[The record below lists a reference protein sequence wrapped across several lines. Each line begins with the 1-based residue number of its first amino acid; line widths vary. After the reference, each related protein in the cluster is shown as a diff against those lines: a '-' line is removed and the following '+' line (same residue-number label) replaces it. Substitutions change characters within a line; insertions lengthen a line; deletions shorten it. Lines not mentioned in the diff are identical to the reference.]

1 MQYNLINI
9 VKQIVMEKRYRA
21 NPKRLKNFKNNFI
34 WDKNKIEWKKNNK
47 VYAYSNDIKTLEKYV
62 NIIKQSNTKMTNVN
76 NIKLK
81 KIINDKDHILYNN
94 VKVKYQTLDQ
104 MFRLGKHIWNL

>member
-1 MQYNLINI
+1 MQCKLKEITN
-9 VKQIVMEKRYRA
+9 QIIMEKKRKI
-21 NPKRLKNFKNNFI
+21 NPNRLKNFKKNFI
-34 WDKNKIEWKKNNK
+34 WDESEIKWKENNK
-47 VYAYSNDIKTLEKYV
+47 VYIHPDDVEPIEKYV
-62 NIIKQSNTKMTNVN
+62 NIIKKTNTKMTNVN